1 MTRANDNG
9 GLQVLEVIHPDRR
22 TLPVLVSSPHS
33 GRHYDASF
41 LGMTRLDSHAIRR
54 SEDAFVD
61 RLIAGV
67 PALGAPTIAAL
78 FPRAW
83 IDVNREPGELDCT
96 MFEGSLSATPGH
108 DSPRVRA
115 GLGIIPRVVAGG
127 VEIYRSRL
135 PAAEAERRI
144 ASCYTPYHAALEN
157 LIDETRRL
165 FGVVC
170 LIDCH
175 SMPTAHPVCGRT
187 PVDIVLGDRFGTS
200 CAPAVSRAAT
210 EALQAR
216 GAMVRRNNPYP
227 GGHITRRY
235 GRPDYGIHAIQI
247 EIDRRLY
254 LDEAA
259 VEPTAG
265 AAATACLLEAAILA
279 IARVVLTLARP
290 LNPAGHRAI
299 RADGESAGIAERCSG
314 RAP

>member
-9 GLQVLEVIHPDRR
+9 GLQVLEVINPDRR

-33 GRHYDASF
+33 GRNYDPSF
-41 LGMTRLDSHAIRR
+41 LGMTRLDSQAIRR

-96 MFEGSLSATPGH
+96 MFEGRMSASPGH
-108 DSPRVRA
+108 SSPRVRA

-127 VEIYRSRL
+127 EEIYRSRL
-135 PAAEAERRI
+135 PVSEAQRRI
-144 ASCYTPYHAALEN
+144 ASCYTPYHAALES

-165 FGVVC
+165 FGAVC

-175 SMPTAHPVCGRT
+175 SMPTARPACDRK

-210 EALQAR
+210 AALQAQ
-216 GAMVRRNNPYP
+216 GATVRRNNPYP
-227 GGHITRRY
+227 GGHITMRY
-235 GRPDYGIHAIQI
+235 GRPDLGMHAIQI
-247 EIDRRLY
+247 EVDRRLY
-254 LDEAA
+254 LDEAT

-265 AAATACLLEAAILA
+265 MAATARLLEAAILA
-279 IARVVLTLARP
+279 IARVVRIP
-290 LNPAGHRAI
+290 EKPAG
-299 RADGESAGIAERCSG
+299 SAGADIDGRRQHGMIAG
-314 RAP
+314 GG

>member
-9 GLQVLEVIHPDRR
+9 GFQVLEIIHPDRR

-33 GRHYDASF
+33 GRHYDPFF
-41 LGMTRLDSHAIRR
+41 LGMTRLDSQAIRR

-96 MFEGSLSATPGH
+96 MFEGRMSAAPGH
-108 DSPRVRA
+108 NSPRVRA

-127 VEIYRSRL
+127 AEIYRSRL
-135 PAAEAERRI
+135 PVAEAERRI
-144 ASCYTPYHAALEN
+144 ASCYAPYHAALEH
-157 LIDETRRL
+157 LIDETRHL
-165 FGVVC
+165 FGAVG

-175 SMPTAHPVCGRT
+175 SMPSAPPACAGE
-187 PVDIVLGDRFGTS
+187 PVDFVLGDRFGTS
-200 CAPAVSRAAT
+200 CAPAVSQAAT
-210 EALQAR
+210 EALQAQ

-235 GRPDYGIHAIQI
+235 GRPELGVHAIQI
-247 EIDRRLY
+247 EVDRRLY
-254 LDEAA
+254 LDQTA
-259 VEPTAG
+259 VEPNTG
-265 AAATACLLEAAILA
+265 MAATARLLETAILA
-279 IARVVLTLARP
+279 IAQVVHTLDPP
-290 LNPAGHRAI
+290 LNRTLHKAVPAGG
-299 RADGESAGIAERCSG
+299 DSA
-314 RAP
+314 